1 LRPFFHK
8 SQSEM
13 DLNEELGYHI
23 EKQTEINIR
32 LGMNQEEA
40 RHAARKAFGG
50 VEQAKERSRDYR
62 RARWFEDSWQD
73 IRYGARMLVK
83 NPGFTLVAVLTL
95 SLCIGAN
102 TAIFSLVNVV
112 LLRSLPFPQP
122 ERIMTIW
129 AEAPASGILRQSVA
143 PGNYSDLKAQ
153 QTVFAQI
160 SALTRSELNLTGE
173 GEPERLEGFA
183 ALEPEALEIL
193 GVKPSLGRLFL
204 PGEYVRGAN
213 KVVLIS
219 HDFWRRRFGMAADVI
234 GKDLMLNDEKF
245 FVVGVL
251 PESFQFLNPG
261 ASFWTPAGFSPRMLA
276 YRGAHNMLTVLARLK
291 PEISQ
296 AQAQVEIKTLMRR
309 IAQDHPA
316 EAGNLSAFVLP
327 LHEYLTDDLRRP
339 LLVLLAAVGVVLLI
353 GCANLANLL
362 LARAATRQKEIAV
375 RIALGAG
382 RLRIV
387 RQLLTESVLLASAG
401 GVCGLVLA
409 SGSFAVLRQLI
420 PSELTGTA
428 TLGLDGEALTYTLG
442 LSLLTGILFGLAPAW
457 QAARVDL
464 NDALKQSGARTGI
477 SHRRLQKALVVA
489 EVALAL
495 VLAAGAGLLIQTF
508 YRLRQVDTG
517 FRAENVL
524 AMQTR
529 LPRAR
534 YMDHAKRTAFFQG
547 ALERVRTLPG
557 VVSAAYVS
565 HLPLS
570 GRGGIYNI
578 GIEGRPAQA
587 GVVREAGHRQISP
600 DYFTT
605 LGIPLKQGR
614 SFDERDTLQT
624 QRVVIVNDTLARRY
638 FPNESAIGKR
648 FGISTVYDGDDLPG
662 QLLTIIGV
670 VGDVKQNLERE
681 IMPEFY
687 LPHAQVA
694 YNAFS
699 IPSYLIVRT
708 TVDPL
713 RMAAPIRRAIHSVE
727 PDLPAADIRTMES
740 RLDQLVAQRRLRMT
754 LLAAY
759 AGLALLLAAVGIY
772 GVLAYFVTQH
782 AMEIGIR
789 MALGAQAGDV
799 LLFVLRRGMG
809 MALAGVGLGLIT
821 SLALTRLMK
830 TLLFGVSAIDPTT
843 FGLTA
848 ITLTLVALLAC
859 WIPARRAAKID
870 PLVTL
875 KYE

>member
-1 LRPFFHK
+1 
-8 SQSEM
+8 
-13 DLNEELGYHI
+13 
-23 EKQTEINIR
+23 
-32 LGMNQEEA
+32 
-40 RHAARKAFGG
+40 
-50 VEQAKERSRDYR
+50 
-62 RARWFEDSWQD
+62 
-73 IRYGARMLVK
+73 
-83 NPGFTLVAVLTL
+83 
-95 SLCIGAN
+95 
-102 TAIFSLVNVV
+102 
-112 LLRSLPFPQP
+112 
-122 ERIMTIW
+122 
-129 AEAPASGILRQSVA
+129 
-143 PGNYSDLKAQ
+143 
-153 QTVFAQI
+153 
-160 SALTRSELNLTGE
+160 
-173 GEPERLEGFA
+173 
-183 ALEPEALEIL
+183 
-193 GVKPSLGRLFL
+193 
-204 PGEYVRGAN
+204 
-213 KVVLIS
+213 
-219 HDFWRRRFGMAADVI
+219 
-234 GKDLMLNDEKF
+234 
-245 FVVGVL
+245 
-251 PESFQFLNPG
+251 
-261 ASFWTPAGFSPRMLA
+261 
-276 YRGAHNMLTVLARLK
+276 
-291 PEISQ
+291 
-296 AQAQVEIKTLMRR
+296 
-309 IAQDHPA
+309 
-316 EAGNLSAFVLP
+316 
-327 LHEYLTDDLRRP
+327 
-339 LLVLLAAVGVVLLI
+339 
-353 GCANLANLL
+353 
-362 LARAATRQKEIAV
+362 
-375 RIALGAG
+375 
-382 RLRIV
+382 
-387 RQLLTESVLLASAG
+387 
-401 GVCGLVLA
+401 LA
-409 SGSFAVLRQLI
+409 SGSFAVLRHLI

-428 TLGLDGEALTYTLG
+428 TLGLDGEALAYTLG
-442 LSLLTGILFGLAPAW
+442 LSLLTGIFFGLAPAW
-457 QAARVDL
+457 QGARVDL

-524 AMQTR
+524 AMQMR

-624 QRVVIVNDTLARRY
+624 QRVVIVNETLARRY
-638 FPNESAIGKR
+638 FRNESAIGKR

-687 LPHAQVA
+687 LPHAQVE

-754 LLAAY
+754 LLVAY

-782 AMEIGIR
+782 ALEIGIR
-789 MALGAQAGDV
+789 MALGAEAGDV

-809 MALAGVGLGLIT
+809 MTLAGVGLGLIT
-821 SLALTRLMK
+821 SLAVTRLMK
-830 TLLFGVSAIDPTT
+830 TLLFGVSATDPLT

-870 PLVTL
+870 PLVVL